1 MARLFGTDGVRG
13 VANEK
18 LTGELAYRL
27 GFAGARVLAGK
38 EKGSSHKPLFLIG
51 MDTRISC
58 KMLETALIAG
68 LCSAGADVIR
78 VGVIPTPGVAYLTG
92 KYGCDAGVMIS
103 ASHNTYEYNG
113 IKFFSGDGYKL
124 PDSVEDEIEEIVND
138 FDAYR
143 AELPIGAD
151 IGSYMFKDSAA
162 ADYLQR
168 LKDVMSVDLKGMKL
182 AVDSANG
189 AASGIAQKLFA
200 DLGADVVA
208 VGDKPD
214 GININAGCGST
225 HLDKLAA
232 VTVAEACD
240 MGLAFDGDADRFL
253 CVDRDGNVI
262 DGDRIMSVIGLD
274 MKARGIL
281 KQDTITVTVMSN
293 LGMDIMAQQKGIKL
307 AKTKVGDRYVLE
319 EMKRS
324 GYNIGGEQSGH
335 VILLDVST
343 TGDGMLT
350 ALALLTALRNSGKSI
365 AEAASVME
373 VLPQVLVAAYVN
385 DHDKEAA
392 MQMPELHSRMDE
404 MQAELG
410 CEGRI
415 LVRPSGTEPMI
426 RVMLEGKDIGKITS
440 MANELAAII
449 NSKYK
454 MD

>member
-13 VANEK
+13 VANDK
-18 LTGELAYRL
+18 LTGELAYKL
-27 GFAGARVLAGK
+27 GLAGAIVLARCDRK
-38 EKGSSHKPLFLIG
+38 ASRKPLFLIG

-92 KYGCDAGVMIS
+92 LYGCDAGVMIS

-124 PDSVEDEIEEIVND
+124 PDSVEDEIEDVINNLD
-138 FDAYR
+138 SYKSQ
-143 AELPIGAD
+143 LPTGAGIGT
-151 IGSYMFKDSAA
+151 YTFKDSAA
-162 ADYLQR
+162 ADYLAR
-168 LKDVMSVDLKGMKL
+168 LKDVMSVDLRGMKL
-182 AVDSANG
+182 AVDTANG
-189 AASGIAQKLFA
+189 AASGIAQKLLT
-200 DLGADVVA
+200 DLGAEVVSI
-208 VGDKPD
+208 GDKPN
-214 GININAGCGST
+214 GININDGCGST
-225 HLDKLAA
+225 HLEKLSEI
-232 VTVAEACD
+232 TVEQKCD

-253 CVDRDGNVI
+253 CVDSQGNVI

-274 MKARGIL
+274 MKARGVL

-293 LGMDIMAQQKGIKL
+293 LGMDIMASEQGLKL

-319 EMKRS
+319 EMKKS

-350 ALALLTALRNSGKSI
+350 ALATLTALHNSGRSI

-373 VLPQVLVAAYVN
+373 VLPQVLVPAYVN
-385 DHDKEAA
+385 DSDKEAA
-392 MQMPELHSRMDE
+392 MQMPELASRIKE
-404 MQAELG
+404 MEAVLG
-410 CEGRI
+410 GEGRI
-415 LVRPSGTEPMI
+415 LVRPSGTEPQI
-426 RVMLEGKDIGKITS
+426 RVMLEGKDIDLITD
-440 MANELAAII
+440 MANELAGII
-449 NSKYK
+449 NSKYHL
-454 MD
+454 